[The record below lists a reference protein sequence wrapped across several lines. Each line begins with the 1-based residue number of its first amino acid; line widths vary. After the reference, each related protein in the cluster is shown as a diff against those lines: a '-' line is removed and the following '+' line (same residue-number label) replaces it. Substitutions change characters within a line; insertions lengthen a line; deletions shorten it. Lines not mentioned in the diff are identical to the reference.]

1 MKKTIIIARVGLV
14 LLSALILLPILFTFL
29 YSVFSPEEMI
39 DYLNMRSQY
48 SAGYMEIKLLP
59 RSFSFAQYEQI
70 LFHDPGLLHYYKN
83 SIIYS
88 FSIIIGQLLIVPA
101 MAYALSRFIFPL
113 RDTLNFIL
121 IILFLLPFQVTMVSN
136 VLTLRKLGLMNTMW
150 AVILPEAASPFY
162 IFLLRQNM
170 LSIPEE
176 LYEAAQIDGAG
187 PIRCYLSIT
196 LPVSLPVLATMIS
209 LSFADSW
216 NLVEQ
221 PLAYL
226 TKRHDLYP
234 LSLLF
239 NQFAQTANGYEFAGA
254 ALYLL
259 PALFVYQFFQDDITS
274 GLQLSELK

>member
-1 MKKTIIIARVGLV
+1 
-14 LLSALILLPILFTFL
+14 
-29 YSVFSPEEMI
+29 
-39 DYLNMRSQY
+39 
-48 SAGYMEIKLLP
+48 
-59 RSFSFAQYEQI
+59 
-70 LFHDPGLLHYYKN
+70 
-83 SIIYS
+83 
-88 FSIIIGQLLIVPA
+88 
-101 MAYALSRFIFPL
+101 
-113 RDTLNFIL
+113 
-121 IILFLLPFQVTMVSN
+121 MVSN